1 MSGSSPSDKSRGKP
15 ESIRVWM
22 RAPLAKIIKE
32 KLDVLWDAEEMNLLL
47 KSLKEVKKDVASFR
61 TFIDD
66 PANAKLR

>member
-1 MSGSSPSDKSRGKP
+1 M
-15 ESIRVWM
+15 
-22 RAPLAKIIKE
+22 AKIIKE